1 MVDLEAL
8 SKALQEERD
17 ILFAYLFGSV
27 AQGRAHEESD
37 LDLAVYLEGKENKDY
52 FFERRLELI
61 TKLVKV
67 TSFDRV
73 DLVILNEAPP
83 ILVYSV
89 FKTGKLLFSRD
100 EERRISFLVK
110 NLKEY
115 WDLEITCRPI
125 YRAMKKRIEEG
136 KFGLRGSN

>member
-27 AQGRAHEESD
+27 A
-37 LDLAVYLEGKENKDY
+37 
-52 FFERRLELI
+52 
-61 TKLVKV
+61 
-67 TSFDRV
+67 
-73 DLVILNEAPP
+73 
-83 ILVYSV
+83 VYSI

-100 EERRISFLVK
+100 EKRRISFLVK

>member
-1 MVDLEAL
+1 MGDLELL

-27 AQGRAHEESD
+27 AQGRAHKESD
-37 LDLAVYLEGKENKDY
+37 LDLAVYLAGETDKNY
-52 FFERRLELI
+52 LFERRLELI
-61 TKLVKV
+61 AKLVKV
-67 TSFDRV
+67 TSFERV
-73 DLVILNEAPP
+73 VLVILNEAPP

-89 FKTGKLLFSRD
+89 LLFSGD
-100 EERRISFLVK
+100 EKRRISFIVK

-136 KFGLRGSN
+136 KFGLGRE